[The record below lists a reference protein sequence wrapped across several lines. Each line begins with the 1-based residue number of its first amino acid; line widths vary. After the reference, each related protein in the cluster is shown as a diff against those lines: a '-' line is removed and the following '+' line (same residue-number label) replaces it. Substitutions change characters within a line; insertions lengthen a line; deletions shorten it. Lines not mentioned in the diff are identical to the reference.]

1 MSDITITINNQPH
14 QVSNGSSL
22 LDIVTLLAIS
32 TTGSVFA
39 IGTNVIPR
47 SEWATTLLCD
57 GDTISLFQAI
67 AGG

>member
-1 MSDITITINNQPH
+1 MPDITITINHQPH

-39 IGTNVIPR
+39 IGANVIPR

>member
-39 IGTNVIPR
+39 IGPNVIPR

-57 GDTISLFQAI
+57 
-67 AGG
+67 

>member
-1 MSDITITINNQPH
+1 MSDITITINHQPH
-14 QVSNGSSL
+14 QISNGSSL

-39 IGTNVIPR
+39 IEQNVIPR
-47 SEWATTLLCD
+47 SEWATTLLCN